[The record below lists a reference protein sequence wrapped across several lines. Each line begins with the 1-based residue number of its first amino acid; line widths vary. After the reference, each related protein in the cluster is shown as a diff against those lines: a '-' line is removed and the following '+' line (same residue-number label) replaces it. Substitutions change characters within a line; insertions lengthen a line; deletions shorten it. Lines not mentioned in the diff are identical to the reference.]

1 MGSALASIAIIL
13 GTGCGIASSEPERSV
28 GTVIPESGTFT
39 KAEYAAHIKQLRAR
53 LRKLGLG
60 AMSVRIEDP
69 FVVIGDG
76 TQEQLERSAGTV
88 RWAADHLE
96 QDFFAKRPS
105 KILNVFLFS
114 EAATYETGVEELTGE
129 HPTTIYGFYSRAK
142 GGLFMNIATGGG
154 TLVHEIVHPYVEAD
168 FPDAPPWLNE
178 GLGSLF
184 EQSAEL
190 DGRIIGLTNWRLAGL
205 QRAIAEKRVPSFRAL
220 TAYGD
225 GAFYADD
232 TGVHYAQARYLMY
245 FLQERGL
252 LRDFYRQFRSARA
265 KDPTGY
271 QTLMAVLGEKD
282 MKAFQVT
289 WEAYVAKL
297 TFP

>member
-13 GTGCGIASSEPERSV
+13 GTGCGIASSEPERTV
-28 GTVIPESGTFT
+28 GTEIPETGSFT
-39 KAEYAAHIKQLRAR
+39 KAEYAAHIKQLRGR

-76 TQEQLERSAGTV
+76 TQEQLERCAGTV
-88 RWAADHLE
+88 RWAADRLE

-114 EAATYETGVEELTGE
+114 EAATYETGVQELTGE
-129 HPTTIYGFYSRAK
+129 HPTTIYGFYSRSK

-168 FPDAPPWLNE
+168 FPNAPPWLNE

-190 DGRIIGLTNWRLAGL
+190 DGRIVGRTNWRLAGL
-205 QRAIAEKRVPSFRAL
+205 QRAIVDKRVPSFRAL
-220 TAYGD
+220 TALGD
-225 GAFYADD
+225 SAFYDD
-232 TGVHYAQARYLMY
+232 DSGVHYAQSRYLMY
-245 FLQERGL
+245 YLQERGL
-252 LRDFYRQFRSARA
+252 LRDFYRTFRAARA

-271 QTLMAVLGEKD
+271 QTLVAVLGETD
-282 MKAFQVT
+282 MKAFQAT

>member
-1 MGSALASIAIIL
+1 MGSTLATIAIIV
-13 GTGCGIASSEPERSV
+13 GTGCGVASSEPERTA
-28 GTVIPESGTFT
+28 GTVIPETGTFT

-60 AMSVRIEDP
+60 AMTVRIEDP

-76 TQEQLERSAGTV
+76 TQLQLERSAGTV

-105 KILNVFLFS
+105 KILDVYLFS
-114 EAATYETGVEELTGE
+114 DAASYDAGVEGLTGE
-129 HPTTIYGFYSRAK
+129 LPTTIYGFYSRSK

-168 FPDAPPWLNE
+168 FPNAPPWLNE

-190 DGRIIGLTNWRLAGL
+190 DSHIVGRTNWRLAGL
-205 QRAIAEKRVPSFRAL
+205 QRAIAEQRVPTFRAL
-220 TAYGD
+220 TALGD
-225 GAFYADD
+225 TAFYDD
-232 TGVHYAQARYLMY
+232 DAGVHYAQSRYLMY
-245 FLQERGL
+245 YLQERGL
-252 LRDFYRQFRSARA
+252 LRDFYRQFRAARE

-282 MKAFQVT
+282 MKAFQVR
-289 WEAYVAKL
+289 WETYVASL